1 MILLNIEGAA
11 RPVRT
16 EPRSSRATDRALS
29 IRSSASSR
37 VSSITGLPSIGG
49 GLVPRRRPRLRLPAV
64 GRSGQAGWLISVPI
78 LSPATAR
85 AMLPSRSR
93 LNTTIGIWLSMHRLM
108 AVASATLSCL
118 ASTVA

>member
-37 VSSITGLPSIGG
+37 VSSITGLS
-49 GLVPRRRPRLRLPAV
+49 LLRRRLGGPPLLFVLRCAVAPA
-64 GRSGQAGWLISVPI
+64 QAGVLISVPI

-85 AMLPSRSR
+85 AMFPSCSR
-93 LNTTIGIWLSMHRLM
+93 LNTTIGIRFSMERLI
-108 AVASATLSCL
+108 AVASATLSSS
-118 ASTVA
+118 ARTVA